1 MLEVDPQGGSNRNEM
16 ATMIG
21 EMVEVGAMM
30 TLVKSES
37 IREELDDASI
47 EEMASKIKTLI
58 DNMLDTCKKTK

>member
-1 MLEVDPQGGSNRNEM
+1 M

-37 IREELDDASI
+37 IREELDNVSI
-47 EEMASKIKTLI
+47 EEMASKIKILI
-58 DNMLDTCKKTK
+58 ENMLNTCKN